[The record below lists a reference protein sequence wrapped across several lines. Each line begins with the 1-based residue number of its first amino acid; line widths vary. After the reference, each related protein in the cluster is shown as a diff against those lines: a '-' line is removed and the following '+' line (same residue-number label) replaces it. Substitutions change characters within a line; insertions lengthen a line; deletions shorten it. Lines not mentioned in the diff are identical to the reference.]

1 MKILTLIMA
10 ILLSVTEE
18 LTANDQLLINAYNRS
33 SQSLDG
39 QWNYIID
46 PYENGY
52 YNYRYEPFEKQK
64 YPGRGAFFL
73 NSKSNNKSDLIEYD
87 FDKSETISV
96 PGDWNTQKKEL
107 LYYEGTV
114 WYKKSFD
121 YIKSNK
127 TNRVFVY
134 FGASNYETDVYL
146 NGVKLGNHVGGFT
159 PFNYDITD
167 LITDEGNFL
176 IVKVDNKRKKEGVP
190 TLNTDWWNYGGLTRS
205 VKIIETNEIFIRDYI
220 IQLDSENPEKI
231 KGYVKLSGESIY
243 HNPIKITIPELGVDE
258 KVITNKDGV
267 ASIDIVSDNIRYWS
281 VKDPHLYKV
290 KIHIQE
296 DEVVDYIGFR
306 IIKTEGKF
314 ILLNGEQVF
323 LKGISIHE
331 ESPIRQGRA
340 HSKDDALQ
348 LLTWAKELGCNFVRL
363 AHYPHNEHM
372 IRLADQLGILV
383 WEEIPVYWTIDWE
396 NESTYENAEH
406 QLSTVIHRDKN
417 RASVIIWSMA
427 NETPTS
433 KARNSFLNR
442 LAVKAKQ
449 LDSTRLISAA
459 LEQSSQGGDGNIR
472 TITDPFADVV
482 DVLSFNEYLG
492 WYDGLP
498 EKCRDISWIIK
509 QDKPVIISE
518 FGGGAKYGLHGDK
531 SERWTEEYQEF
542 LYEENLK
549 MISKIDQLQGISPW
563 ILIDF
568 KSPRRPLPEIQDGWN
583 RKGLISEDGH
593 KKKAFYVLKE
603 YYESK

>member
-10 ILLSVTEE
+10 ILLSVPED
-18 LTANDQLLINAYNRS
+18 LTANDKLLINAYNRS

-64 YPGRGAFFL
+64 YPGKGAFFL

-87 FDKSETISV
+87 FDKSATITV

-107 LYYEGTV
+107 LYYEGTI

-121 YIKSNK
+121 HIKSNK

-159 PFNYDITD
+159 PFNYEITD
-167 LITDEGNFL
+167 LLIDKENFL

-205 VKIIETNEIFIRDYI
+205 IKIIETSEIFIQDYF
-220 IQLDSENPEKI
+220 IQLDSEIPGKI
-231 KGYVKLSGESIY
+231 KGYVKLDGENVY
-243 HNPIKITIPELGVDE
+243 HNHVKIIIPQLGVDE
-258 KVITNKDGV
+258 LIKTNKDGV
-267 ASIDIVSDNIRYWS
+267 ASINIVSDNIRYWS
-281 VKDPHLYKV
+281 VEDPHLYKV
-290 KIHIQE
+290 KIQIQD

-314 ILLNGEQVF
+314 ILLNGEHIF

-372 IRLADQLGILV
+372 IRLADKLGILV

-396 NESTYENAEH
+396 NENTYENAEH
-406 QLSTVIHRDKN
+406 QLSTVIRRDKN

-433 KARNSFLNR
+433 KARNTFLNR
-442 LAVKAKQ
+442 LAGKAKQ

-459 LEQSSQGGDGNIR
+459 LEQSSQGVDGNIR

-498 EKCRDISWIIK
+498 GKCRDIRWMIE
-509 QDKPVIISE
+509 QNKPVIISE

-531 SERWTEEYQEF
+531 SER
-542 LYEENLK
+542 
-549 MISKIDQLQGISPW
+549 
-563 ILIDF
+563 
-568 KSPRRPLPEIQDGWN
+568 
-583 RKGLISEDGH
+583 
-593 KKKAFYVLKE
+593 
-603 YYESK
+603 